1 MPPTRISRRSMAA
14 LLAARAV
21 PARSVTA
28 EKTAPEED
36 LARRVEQVHAES
48 KKLSEIEVPITTEPA
63 FQFRA

>member
-1 MPPTRISRRSMAA
+1 MAA

-21 PARSVTA
+21 PAKSVTA
-28 EKTAPEED
+28 AKTAPEED

-48 KKLSEIEVPITTEPA
+48 KKLSEIEAPITTEPA